1 MGLASLFR
9 KKTNYFNK
17 TITPQCAY
25 CQFGKRTK
33 DGGKILCD
41 KKGIMDE
48 TASCNKFIYSPLKRI
63 PVKQLEI
70 EGALTDE
77 EMFVEISEEEAAA
90 KEAAAKEAA
99 AKERA
104 AEEAAAKA
112 KAEQEAKAKQAAEEA
127 EAAEK
132 AKKEAED
139 AKRAAEE
146 EAKRIAEEAE
156 AAAKAEE
163 AKRLAAEADAAKA
176 AAKAEEDAKRAAA
189 NDDLMKQLAKEAE
202 DAAKGAQDDDF
213 SDLDELDAIPME
225 EVTAP
230 KDEGAMKSSKP
241 HLTDDAPQMPGS
253 ASSLSNS
260 ILAESLKKGK
270 KKN

>member
-17 TITPQCAY
+17 SITPQCAY

-41 KKGIMDE
+41 KKGIMNE
-48 TASCNKFIYSPLKRI
+48 TASCNKFVYSPLKRI
-63 PVKQLEI
+63 PVKQLEN

-90 KEAAAKEAA
+90 KEAAVKAA
-99 AKERA
+99 SEKERA
-104 AEEAAAKA
+104 QEEAAAKA
-112 KAEQEAKAKQAAEEA
+112 
-127 EAAEK
+127 
-132 AKKEAED
+132 
-139 AKRAAEE
+139 RAEE
-146 EAKRIAEEAE
+146 EAKRAAAEAEAAARAEEEARRAAAEAE

-163 AKRLAAEADAAKA
+163 VKRLAAEAEAAAA
-176 AAKAEEDAKRAAA
+176 AAKAEEEAKRAAA
-189 NDDLMKQLAKEAE
+189 EAEAAMKQAAAQAEALAQPAAE
-202 DAAKGAQDDDF
+202 DEFA
-213 SDLDELDAIPME
+213 DLDELDAIPME
-225 EVTAP
+225 EVVAA
-230 KDEGAMKSSKP
+230 KDEGAMKSEKP
-241 HLTDDAPQMPGS
+241 HLTDAPSMPGS

-270 KKN
+270 KN

>member
-17 TITPQCAY
+17 SITPQCAY

-41 KKGIMDE
+41 KKGIMNE
-48 TASCNKFIYSPLKRI
+48 TASCNKFVYSPLKRI

-70 EGALTDE
+70 EGALTEE

-90 KEAAAKEAA
+90 KEAAVKAA
-99 AKERA
+99 AEKERA
-104 AEEAAAKA
+104 QEEAAAKA
-112 KAEQEAKAKQAAEEA
+112 
-127 EAAEK
+127 
-132 AKKEAED
+132 
-139 AKRAAEE
+139 RAEE
-146 EAKRIAEEAE
+146 EAKRAAEAEAAARAEEEARRAAAEAE

-163 AKRLAAEADAAKA
+163 AKRLAAEAEAAAA
-176 AAKAEEDAKRAAA
+176 AAKAEEEAKHAAA
-189 NDDLMKQLAKEAE
+189 EAEAAMKQAAAQAEALAQPAAE
-202 DAAKGAQDDDF
+202 DEFA
-213 SDLDELDAIPME
+213 DLDELDAIPME
-225 EVTAP
+225 EVVAA
-230 KDEGAMKSSKP
+230 KDEGAMKSEKP
-241 HLTDDAPQMPGS
+241 HLTDAPSMPGS

-270 KKN
+270 KN